1 MVAAYLLNPARTTQ
15 ALSDLSDEH
24 LGSLLPPIA
33 EMTEDLWTSSEPCE
47 PFGDHVSAVTQLHE
61 LLLPQLEAAHQRELY
76 TELELPLV
84 DVLAQMEAAGVAVD
98 LPYLAGLRAS
108 MQAQLSQLTD
118 EITQLAGCAFNMN
131 SPRQLAQILFE
142 RLQLPVIKRTKTGPS
157 TDSEVLRRLASQHP
171 LPERLIQY
179 REVAKLMSTYIDAL
193 PALVDPKTGRL
204 HSSFN
209 QTATATG
216 RLSSSEPNL
225 QNIPIK
231 TELGRSIR
239 RAVMAGIPDGVLVV
253 ADYSQIELRIFAHL
267 SGDERLTQAFR
278 QGHDIHRATASLI
291 YGIREEDVQP
301 AQRSAM
307 KAINFGILYGMTSH
321 GLSKELG
328 ISLEDAQ
335 AFIDAYF
342 ERYPK
347 VRSYLDLQIEQA
359 RRDGF
364 VQTLLGRRR
373 YIPEVK
379 SPDLATRQVGER
391 MAINAPVQGT
401 AADLIKR
408 AMVQIAAALSQEGFA
423 GRMVLQ
429 VHDELVFE
437 APRREMEPLARLVRR
452 LMEGAIALNVPL
464 TVTMKAGPNWLD
476 LTELR

>member
-1 MVAAYLLNPARTTQ
+1 V
-15 ALSDLSDEH
+15 SDEH
-24 LGSLLPPIA
+24 LGHPLASIA
-33 EMTEDLWTSSEPCE
+33 PVTEELWASSAHEAA
-47 PFGDHVSAVTQLHE
+47 FADHVGAILELHT
-61 LLLPQLEAAHQRELY
+61 LLLTKLEAARLRQLY
-76 TELELPLV
+76 TELELPLL

-98 LPYLAGLRAS
+98 VSYLAGLRAS
-108 MQAQLSQLTD
+108 MQATLTRLTE

-131 SPRQLAQILFE
+131 SPKQLAQVLFE
-142 RLQLPVIKRTKTGPS
+142 RLRLPVIKRTKTGPS
-157 TDSEVLRRLASQHP
+157 TDSDVLHRLAGRHP

-179 REVAKLMSTYIDAL
+179 REVAKLVSTYVEAL
-193 PALVDPKTGRL
+193 PMLIDPRTGRL
-204 HSSFN
+204 HTSFN

-239 RAVMAGIPDGVLVV
+239 RAFVAGIPNGALLV
-253 ADYSQIELRIFAHL
+253 ADYSQIELRILAHL
-267 SGDERLTQAFR
+267 SGDERLTEAFR

-291 YGIREEDVQP
+291 YGIPEADVQP

-321 GLSKELG
+321 GLSKEL
-328 ISLEDAQ
+328 SVSFEDAQ

-347 VRSYLDLQIEQA
+347 VRGYLDGQIQHA

-373 YIPEVK
+373 YIPEVN
-379 SPDLATRQVGER
+379 SPDMAIRQVGER

-408 AMVQIAAALSQEGFA
+408 AMVHIAAALPTEGFTA
-423 GRMVLQ
+423 RMVLQ

-437 APRREMEPLARLVRR
+437 SPRQEVERLAILVRR
-452 LMEGAIALNVPL
+452 LMEGAIVLNVPL
-464 TVTMKAGPNWLD
+464 TVTMKTGPNWLE
-476 LTELR
+476 LTELPR